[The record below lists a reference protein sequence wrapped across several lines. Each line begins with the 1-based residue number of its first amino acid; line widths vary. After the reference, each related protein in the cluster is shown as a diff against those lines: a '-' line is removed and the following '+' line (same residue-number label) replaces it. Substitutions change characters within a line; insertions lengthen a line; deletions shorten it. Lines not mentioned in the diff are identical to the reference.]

1 MGRVLLTACGFEIG
15 DNPAREE
22 LVDLFRAAKNGEVDL
37 DPHGPE
43 AFEAMKWLRANCMNS
58 SEGATAS
65 LVCPLPDGKRHV
77 SRAELGNV
85 GKLVAHVVCST
96 KGNDYPSR
104 GTDIKDPAMKQAAD
118 VAIAKIWEVVKPWIK
133 ECEEFCIYQ
142 IKKVCVCV
150 CVCVHV
156 YASVCTCACVFAHD
170 FIHANYV
177 QQMYK

>member
-1 MGRVLLTACGFEIG
+1 MGRVLLIACGFDIAH
-15 DNPAREE
+15 NPEREE
-22 LVDLFRAAKNGEVDL
+22 LINLFRAAKKGELDL

-43 AFEAMKWLRANCMNS
+43 AFEAMNWLRANCNS

-85 GKLVAHVVCST
+85 GKLVAHSLCST

-104 GTDIKDPAMKQAAD
+104 STDITDPAMEQAAD

-133 ECEEFCIYQ
+133 DCEEYCIYQ
-142 IKKVCVCV
+142 VKKVCVCV
-150 CVCVHV
+150 CVCARVCICV
-156 YASVCTCACVFAHD
+156 YVCVCVRP
-170 FIHANYV
+170 
-177 QQMYK
+177 